1 VRSRGVVVAAVV
13 LAIGIVSRSC
23 ARMPELPFGSGAD
36 MSPPVIVSIRLA
48 ESRVLRVE
56 FDEEVVVIPDSVSW
70 SEAIGP
76 DDVVVTAAGNSVDF
90 RFGSA
95 PSPAVEHYVEAQVS
109 DGDRNHLRF
118 AARFHGLNELLP
130 AMVIN
135 EFTTQGSR
143 THPDLVEIRVLTPG
157 NTAGACV
164 FEGTSRE
171 WSQRVVLPSIDVEAG
186 DYIVVHFKPE
196 GLSVEIDETTRMDE
210 SGGIDATGTAWDL
223 WVPDGTGLSGNN
235 GVISLYENPL
245 GGLIDA
251 VLYSNRTSSS
261 DERYRGFGSTVLM
274 DQADEI
280 VTEGH
285 WIASGTLV
293 APEDAVNP
301 EPSTST
307 RSMARSSDSVDTNR
321 RADWHVTPT
330 RGLSPGAPNTDK
342 QYQPAE

>member
-1 VRSRGVVVAAVV
+1 MKSRGVVVATVV

-23 ARMPELPFGSGAD
+23 ARMPELPFGSSAD

-70 SEAIGP
+70 SDAIGP
-76 DDVVVTAAGNSVDF
+76 DDVVVTAAGRSVDF

-95 PSPAVEHYVEAQVS
+95 PSPAAEHYVEAQDS
-109 DGDRNHLRF
+109 DESRNHLRF

-135 EFTTQGSR
+135 EFTTQGSK

-157 NTAGACV
+157 NTAGACL

-210 SGGIDATGTAWDL
+210 SGGIKERWEAAPGEARRWFNQEFVAHVRVSMPKEEVL
-223 WVPDGTGLSGNN
+223 W
-235 GVISLYENPL
+235 
-245 GGLIDA
+245 
-251 VLYSNRTSSS
+251 
-261 DERYRGFGSTVLM
+261 
-274 DQADEI
+274 Q
-280 VTEGH
+280 
-285 WIASGTLV
+285 
-293 APEDAVNP
+293 
-301 EPSTST
+301 
-307 RSMARSSDSVDTNR
+307 
-321 RADWHVTPT
+321 
-330 RGLSPGAPNTDK
+330 
-342 QYQPAE
+342 